1 MKAKVLIRHVF
12 CLHTQSRVQQM
23 WKRMRGVAR
32 QAVEVRDAN
41 SLTAVSIDA
50 VSGMY
55 LRNGSAVTSAE
66 WLPVKRKTDNYF
78 SLYIVLFH

>member
-1 MKAKVLIRHVF
+1 MKAKVLIRRVF
-12 CLHTQSRVQQM
+12 CLHTQSRVQQV
-23 WKRMRGVAR
+23 WKRMRRVAR
-32 QAVEVRDAN
+32 QVWDAN
-41 SLTAVSIDA
+41 SLLAVSIDT

-55 LRNGSAVTSAE
+55 LRKRSVVTSAE

>member
-12 CLHTQSRVQQM
+12 CLHTQSRVQQV

-32 QAVEVRDAN
+32 QAVEVWDAN
-41 SLTAVSIDA
+41 SLSAVSIDA
-50 VSGMY
+50 VSGIY
-55 LRNGSAVTSAE
+55 LRKRSVVTSAE

-78 SLYIVLFH
+78 SPCIVLLH